1 MVPHH
6 CLSSVWSQ
14 QDKSKEHLAPPV
26 QATITQFNSVARC
39 FEDWSV
45 AARDRA
51 REMERRTPVARVC
64 TGGPR
69 VPLQSSRNVSFLG
82 E

>member
-6 CLSSVWSQ
+6 CLSSTWSQ
-14 QDKSKEHLAPPV
+14 QNKSKEHLAPTV
-26 QATITQFNSVARC
+26 QATITQFNSVASC

-51 REMERRTPVARVC
+51 RAKVCHRRAQ
-64 TGGPR
+64 G
-69 VPLQSSRNVSFLG
+69 SSAEF
-82 E
+82 